1 MDYATILFSL
11 ASAFVGTF
19 FGTYWIKKT
28 TDKKMKHVRDIAI
41 SCLNMMKEY
50 CKKENTYQ
58 EFQNEFN
65 NKYSIANK
73 RAFLVVLHK
82 IGIPVEFATEK
93 SFDVKNVSFLPEKID
108 GKEIEDMISQIRSGQ
123 CDHLFFLD
131 PDTYFNENGAVRK
144 KRSIAIKFIDKAM
157 ADSVGQEEGEQFVQR
172 FPVDWTSYF
181 SPGEI
186 NVISVF
192 RKKLCNP
199 YYYKSDGKV
208 KNKELD
214 RLREEVNIGI
224 WDYYFSWDIG
234 AFENMYSQRISSDK
248 SAQLFDAMLQQLAKN
263 PPSNL

>member
-1 MDYATILFSL
+1 MDYATIFLSL

-28 TDKKMKHVRDIAI
+28 TDKKMKSVRDIAI
-41 SCLNMMKEY
+41 SCLGIMKEY

-58 EFQNEFN
+58 AFQNEFN

-73 RAFLVVLHK
+73 RAFLVVFHK

-93 SFDVKNVSFLPEKID
+93 SFDIKNVSFLPEKID
-108 GKEIEDMISQIRSGQ
+108 TKEIADMISQIRSGQ

-131 PDTYFNENGAVRK
+131 PDTYFNENGAARK
-144 KRSIAIKFIDKAM
+144 KRAIAIKFIDKAM
-157 ADSVGQEEGEQFVQR
+157 TDSVGKDEGVQFVQR
-172 FPVDWTSYF
+172 FPEDWTSYF

-199 YYYKSDGKV
+199 YYYMQDGKA

-214 RLREEVNIGI
+214 KLREEVKIGI
-224 WDYYFSWDIG
+224 WDHYFSWDIG
-234 AFENMYSQRISSDK
+234 AFENMSSQRISSDK
-248 SAQLFDAMLQQLAKN
+248 SAQLFDAMLQQMANQQNKN
-263 PPSNL
+263 P